1 MVERAG
7 DTHMNFILTLL
18 GSNNRIVSTV
28 VYIILGIAALFI
40 ILFVVFL
47 IIKLVRM
54 FDKNASHKEK
64 TDEEQIFGE

>member
-1 MVERAG
+1 
-7 DTHMNFILTLL
+7 MNFILTLL

-28 VYIILGIAALFI
+28 IYIILGIAALFI
-40 ILFVVFL
+40 ILFVVSL

>member
-1 MVERAG
+1 
-7 DTHMNFILTLL
+7 MNFILTLL

-40 ILFVVFL
+40 ILFVVSL

>member
-7 DTHMNFILTLL
+7 DTHMNYILTLL

-40 ILFVVFL
+40 ILFVVSL